1 MKRSD
6 YLKKSAIAAAGR
18 CGMFSAIAIAGAA
31 WVAGAWL
38 SAGLWVSL
46 PLAVALAASVA
57 AHKHGVDCLALT
69 CRAIAAR
76 RAEGARLTFSHHP

>member
-6 YLKKSAIAAAGR
+6 YLKKSAIDAAGR
-18 CGMFSAIAIAGAA
+18 CGMFSAIAIAGTA
-31 WVAGAWL
+31 WCAGAWL
-38 SAGLWVSL
+38 SGGVWVAL

-57 AHKHGVDCLALT
+57 AHKHGVECLSLV

-76 RAEGARLTFSHHP
+76 RAEALTFSHYP